1 MELRRAFHIS
11 RQYAS
16 SNLLSQLV
24 NSVHDVWLRTP
35 HFKDLEKF
43 LTVRAFPSNRRRV
56 QGLGAD
62 STERMVGELMEV
74 GVELTTKIEKKK
86 DLPGVRCHH
95 CYALSSPH
103 RRASSVAGLIDAHH
117 CFRMFSTRR

>member
-1 MELRRAFHIS
+1 MLIIWTESGSAVGKLVRRPNAMELRRAFHIS

-74 GVELTTKIEKKK
+74 GVELTTKIEKKRTC
-86 DLPGVRCHH
+86 LE
-95 CYALSSPH
+95 
-103 RRASSVAGLIDAHH
+103 
-117 CFRMFSTRR
+117 